1 MDEAR
6 HRRERGTGRAAD
18 TDRQR
23 QRFSPHPCLRLLCI
37 TRSFNGIPW
46 VSRQERDRERQ
57 RALRG
62 PPRKPGQD
70 GRNPDFRSGIPS
82 ELLARR
88 HTHTHTRY
96 HATVR
101 QSNRQTIL
109 TLVAPSK
116 VSYNPSILLVVSF
129 GVDAIPRAANS
140 ARGCA
145 SESTRPAARKHESG
159 PEAASTVETA
169 CSGTSPLTPFGLPPF
184 SLESW
189 KGSCAVFDR
198 KPLTKPGFLFFAPG
212 LLSFVMPLNLSDCLD
227 CLDQMLAFRL

>member
-1 MDEAR
+1 MSGGGILCFCPFFCVAFGLVSAISHTCGRRGGKWGSIWSIMDEAR

-88 HTHTHTRY
+88 HTQTHTHTQDTTLLLGR
-96 HATVR
+96 ATG
-101 QSNRQTIL
+101 
-109 TLVAPSK
+109 K
-116 VSYNPSILLVVSF
+116 
-129 GVDAIPRAANS
+129 
-140 ARGCA
+140 
-145 SESTRPAARKHESG
+145 
-159 PEAASTVETA
+159 
-169 CSGTSPLTPFGLPPF
+169 
-184 SLESW
+184 
-189 KGSCAVFDR
+189 
-198 KPLTKPGFLFFAPG
+198 LF
-212 LLSFVMPLNLSDCLD
+212 
-227 CLDQMLAFRL
+227 